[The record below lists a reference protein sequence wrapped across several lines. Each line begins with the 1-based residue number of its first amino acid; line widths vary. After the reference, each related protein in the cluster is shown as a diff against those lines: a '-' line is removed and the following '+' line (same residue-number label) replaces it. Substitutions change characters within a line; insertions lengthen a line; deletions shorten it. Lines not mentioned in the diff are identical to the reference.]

1 MIQATTAAG
10 TVAASERPRLA
21 QDFDTFLTLL
31 TTQLR
36 NQSPTDPLDANE
48 MTAQLVQFAS
58 VEQQIA
64 ANRNLE
70 RLVALQSASQ
80 MLAAAP
86 LLGATV
92 EVAGDALPLQGG
104 RAELRVPRADGVAEA
119 QVAVLDQTGRVL
131 RQETLPLD
139 RAGALWRWDGRDSAG
154 RTLPDG
160 AYRVSVVGAQ
170 PGEAARPLPFTVVG
184 RVTGLEQDGGQVALA
199 MGGLTA
205 TLDRVRMVQPAAQ

>member
-92 EVAGDALPLQGG
+92 EVASDALPLQGG
-104 RAELRVPRADGVAEA
+104 SAELRVPRAGSVNEA
-119 QVAVLDQTGRVL
+119 RVAVLDQNGRVL
-131 RQETLPLD
+131 REETLPLD
-139 RAGALWRWDGRDSAG
+139 RGDALWRWDGRDSTG
-154 RTLPDG
+154 RVMPDG
-160 AYRVSVVGAQ
+160 AYRLSVLGAQ
-170 PGEAARPLPFTVVG
+170 PGEAARPLPFTVIG
-184 RVTGLEQDGGQVALA
+184 RVTGLEQQQGQTALVI
-199 MGGLTA
+199 GGLTA
-205 TLDRVRMVQPAAQ
+205 TLDRVRVVQSAAR

>member
-1 MIQATTAAG
+1 MIQPATAAQ
-10 TVAASERPRLA
+10 AAAAAERPRLA

-36 NQSPTDPLDANE
+36 NQSPTDPLNANE

-70 RLVALQSASQ
+70 RLVAMQSAAQ

-86 LLGATV
+86 LIGATV

-104 RAELRVPRADGVAEA
+104 VAELRVPRAAGVAEA
-119 QVAVLDQTGRVL
+119 RVAVLDQNGRVL
-131 RQETLPLD
+131 REETLPLGRGD
-139 RAGALWRWDGRDSAG
+139 ALWRWDGRDSAG
-154 RTLPDG
+154 RALPDG
-160 AYRVSVVGAQ
+160 AYRVSVVGAR

-205 TLDRVRMVQPAAQ
+205 TLDRVRMVQAAPR

>member
-92 EVAGDALPLQGG
+92 EVASDALPLQGG
-104 RAELRVPRADGVAEA
+104 SAELRVPRAGSVNEA
-119 QVAVLDQTGRVL
+119 RVAVLDKNGRVL
-131 RQETLPLD
+131 REETLPLD
-139 RAGALWRWDGRDSAG
+139 RGEALWRWDGRDSTG
-154 RTLPDG
+154 RVMPDG
-160 AYRVSVVGAQ
+160 AYRLSVLGAQ
-170 PGEAARPLPFTVVG
+170 PGEAARPLPFTVIG
-184 RVTGLEQDGGQVALA
+184 RVTGLEQQQGQTALVI
-199 MGGLTA
+199 GGLTA
-205 TLDRVRMVQPAAQ
+205 TLDRVRMVQSAAR

>member
-10 TVAASERPRLA
+10 AVAANERPRLA

-36 NQSPTDPLDANE
+36 NQSPTDPLNANE

-58 VEQQIA
+58 VEQQIL

-70 RLVALQSASQ
+70 RLVAMQSSSQ

-92 EVAGDALPLQGG
+92 ELAADALPLQGG
-104 RAELRVPRADGVAEA
+104 SAELRVPRANGVTEA
-119 QVAVLDQTGRVL
+119 QVAVLDQNGRVL
-131 RQETLPLD
+131 RQETLPLGRGD
-139 RAGALWRWDGRDSAG
+139 ALWRWDGRDSTG

-160 AYRVSVVGAQ
+160 AYRVSVLGAQ

-184 RVTGLEQDGGQVALA
+184 RVTGLEQQQGQTALA
-199 MGGLTA
+199 VGGLTA
-205 TLDRVRMVQPAAQ
+205 TLDRLRTVQAASR